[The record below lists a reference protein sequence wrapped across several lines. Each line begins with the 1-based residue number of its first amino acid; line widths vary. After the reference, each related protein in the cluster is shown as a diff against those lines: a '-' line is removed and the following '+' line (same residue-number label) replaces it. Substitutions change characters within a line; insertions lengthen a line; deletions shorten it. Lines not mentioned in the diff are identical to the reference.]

1 MRRRRRSGIPVTLTS
16 TLVLVSLLSACFS
29 AVVLFAVLKGWRDP
43 TWTGPMKLLGLLC
56 SGSCLLVGAAAFA
69 AVAYR
74 VIRRSS
80 E

>member
-1 MRRRRRSGIPVTLTS
+1 VTVTS

-43 TWTGPMKLLGLLC
+43 TWTLPMQLAGFLC
-56 SGSCLLVGAAAFA
+56 SGSCLLIAVAAFA

-80 E
+80 